1 MTPPLFCSL
10 DSAAIVERI
19 RAATFS
25 ICYASPG
32 IQIEPAKVEAVG
44 RVNGPNLITVCLDF
58 DERVMRMGFGEVA
71 AVKHLRDAGIAVKST
86 PGLRTGLLI
95 VDNLGYIF
103 TPTALYLEAEDRP
116 TDAPNAM
123 RLSKGQVTEALARL
137 SLEAKAIAIALAKTD
152 QEKQYI
158 KEQAIEVP
166 SAKVTDEEFATVNG
180 RLEKAPPVKFDVAR
194 QVRVFTAY
202 LQYVELKLTGAA
214 IQRHRLSIP
223 ASIQRLGGSK
233 DIEGRLRTTFDLIE
247 KGGPLSSEALEEML
261 TDIRNNLTRSLGK
274 DHGRVVLKA
283 AKPHFEQRI
292 AAFKDELKV
301 HQEKIE
307 KELQAHLDDTR
318 KQVVN
323 YFLPRVVAS
332 PPDAMRGQ
340 FLKFEEADARAWL
353 DGELDRVLPMAETLI
368 QKMQLEVRYK
378 DVTFETLNGKDF
390 LDAVKVAFPNLDW
403 DKAYED
409 FRAAG
414 RRLDPGQVLLVFVTR
429 VS

>member
-10 DSAAIVERI
+10 DSAAIVESI

-32 IQIEPAKVEAVG
+32 IQIEPAKAIVEAAR

-58 DERVMRMGFGEVA
+58 DERVMRMGFGDIA
-71 AVKHLRDAGIAVKST
+71 AVKHLRDARIAVKST

-123 RLSKGQVTEALARL
+123 RLSKDQVTEALARL
-137 SLEAKAIAIALAKTD
+137 SPEAKAIAIALAKTD

-166 SAKVTDEEFATVNG
+166 SAKVTDEEFATVNR
-180 RLEKAPPVKFDVAR
+180 RLEEAPPVKFDVAR

-247 KGGPLSSEALEEML
+247 KGDGLSY
-261 TDIRNNLTRSLGK
+261 
-274 DHGRVVLKA
+274 
-283 AKPHFEQRI
+283 
-292 AAFKDELKV
+292 
-301 HQEKIE
+301 
-307 KELQAHLDDTR
+307 KEL
-318 KQVVN
+318 
-323 YFLPRVVAS
+323 
-332 PPDAMRGQ
+332 
-340 FLKFEEADARAWL
+340 
-353 DGELDRVLPMAETLI
+353 
-368 QKMQLEVRYK
+368 
-378 DVTFETLNGKDF
+378 
-390 LDAVKVAFPNLDW
+390 
-403 DKAYED
+403 
-409 FRAAG
+409 
-414 RRLDPGQVLLVFVTR
+414 
-429 VS
+429 